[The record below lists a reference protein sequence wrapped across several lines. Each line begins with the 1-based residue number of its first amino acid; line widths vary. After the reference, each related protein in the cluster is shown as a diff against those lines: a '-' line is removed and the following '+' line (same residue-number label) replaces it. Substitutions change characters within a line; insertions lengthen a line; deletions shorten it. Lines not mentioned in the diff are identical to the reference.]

1 MPERRVAVFCSAS
14 YSIDPQ
20 YNAIAREVIHEL
32 CACGCT
38 IVSGGTV
45 KGTMGAVAEAVVQA
59 GGRHVGV
66 LPRFMAD
73 VRHPSLTETVW
84 TDTMAERKEKMR
96 EGTCAVIALPGGI
109 GTLDELIETL
119 TLSKLEQYSGR
130 IFALNVNG
138 FFQPLIRLLDYYAET
153 GMLEAR
159 SRGLI
164 RFPETVEELAG
175 YFKNAQ

>member
-1 MPERRVAVFCSAS
+1 M
-14 YSIDPQ
+14 
-20 YNAIAREVIHEL
+20 
-32 CACGCT
+32 CGHC
-38 IVSGGTV
+38 
-45 KGTMGAVAEAVVQA
+45 
-59 GGRHVGV
+59 
-66 LPRFMAD
+66 P
-73 VRHPSLTETVW
+73 P
-84 TDTMAERKEKMR
+84 
-96 EGTCAVIALPGGI
+96 GI

-153 GMLEAR
+153 GMLDAR